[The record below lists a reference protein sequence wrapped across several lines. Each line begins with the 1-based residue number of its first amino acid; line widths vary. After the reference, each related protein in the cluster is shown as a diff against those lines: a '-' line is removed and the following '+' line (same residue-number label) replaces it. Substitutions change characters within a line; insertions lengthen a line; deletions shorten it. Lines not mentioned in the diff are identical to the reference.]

1 MAPDHGPHL
10 TYAGSVRL
18 SEFWDRMNA
27 AFGSIY
33 AQSLALDY
41 RVPALGCSVSQ
52 AIERGDAPKAV
63 WRAVCAEFNLPASV
77 R

>member
-1 MAPDHGPHL
+1 M
-10 TYAGSVRL
+10 RL
-18 SEFWDRMNA
+18 SEFWDRMST
-27 AFGSIY
+27 AFGSVY

-41 RVPALGCSVSQ
+41 RVPALGCSVAE

-63 WRAVCAEFNLPASV
+63 WRAVCAEFDLPVAV